1 MKKKATNSIELTFPK
16 VVCLGYYVSKGHYDD
31 WENIVISF
39 KELTGK
45 KIKWVDIGYIND
57 FPSDVPSNIALFYIG
72 KRPTKKEIE
81 TNLKKWIKKISV

>member
-16 VVCLGYYVSKGHYDD
+16 VVSVDD
-31 WENIVISF
+31 YHEFGNIVDYI

-45 KIKWVDIGYIND
+45 KIKYIELGD
-57 FPSDVPSNIALFYIG
+57 FEDNFDMPNVALFYIG